1 MKNLLSISLV
11 LILGLIPGLAY
22 ANDTATEQEAVE
34 QLALRQA
41 GNIRPLCLG
50 KVSIFARYRQ
60 GNRKNA
66 VSNLVSKA
74 QAYLLSLLPSRVVLC
89 QKE

>member
-34 QLALRQA
+34 QL
-41 GNIRPLCLG
+41 
-50 KVSIFARYRQ
+50 VHE
-60 GNRKNA
+60 
-66 VSNLVSKA
+66 
-74 QAYLLSLLPSRVVLC
+74 LSLVTN
-89 QKE
+89 